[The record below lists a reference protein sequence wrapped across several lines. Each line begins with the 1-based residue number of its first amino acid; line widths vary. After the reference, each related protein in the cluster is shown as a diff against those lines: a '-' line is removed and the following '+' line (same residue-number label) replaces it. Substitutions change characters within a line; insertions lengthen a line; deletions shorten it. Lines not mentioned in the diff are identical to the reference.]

1 MPVQGSDAAL
11 NQFWITSFDAG
22 RVSVIGLLH
31 VAGMTRLTWHIRSI
45 TNPGVLPLIC
55 EPLVGYRTRTS
66 SIGDG
71 AFTEPAGT
79 GMKRILPPALVAG
92 GLAMFNANT
101 VAAEVMGC
109 RIFNVDPA
117 ASITA
122 TIVFSASA

>member
-1 MPVQGSDAAL
+1 
-11 NQFWITSFDAG
+11 
-22 RVSVIGLLH
+22 
-31 VAGMTRLTWHIRSI
+31 
-45 TNPGVLPLIC
+45 
-55 EPLVGYRTRTS
+55 
-66 SIGDG
+66 
-71 AFTEPAGT
+71 
-79 GMKRILPPALVAG
+79 MKRILPPALVAG